1 MTKHYTSCVELLD
14 RAAELYKTDIAF
26 TDAEG
31 DISYT
36 ELQKSAK
43 ALAAG
48 LIANADTGR
57 TRPVMVYLPKSIRSI
72 VTFMGSMYSGSPY
85 VPMDYNVPM
94 ARFLA
99 TAENLRPCAVV
110 TDAAGRAKL
119 EATGAELTVLVY
131 DELVEGVTGGRFSCH
146 DSVRNRPHSHGDD
159 ICRSKSQE
167 EYPLSRGYSS
177 CDLDPAY
184 IMYTS
189 GSSGTPKGVTVSHR
203 AVLDYTK
210 WLSDTFDISRGDV
223 LGMQSAFHFDNSVFD
238 MYLSLY
244 LGCRTVII
252 PEQLFMYPD
261 MLFDY
266 MGEQK
271 ISVIFWVPT
280 VMISAANSGVLD
292 RVRSE
297 YLRLILFAGEVMPIR
312 QLNLWRG
319 AYPDCT
325 FVNMYGPTEAT
336 DIVLYYVVDRPYE
349 VGQTLPIGIPC
360 NNMKALI
367 LDENNRLCAPGEQ
380 GELCIGGSGI
390 ASGYWNAPEI
400 TAKAFIQNPLNNK
413 YRDLIYRTGDLVY
426 EAEDGNI
433 IFLGRADSQ
442 IKLRGN
448 RIELGDIEA
457 AAAAMENIKSCCAM
471 FDREKEEIYLFLET
485 DAEIV
490 PRRFIMELKKYIPAY
505 MAPQKII
512 ALPAFPHTPS
522 GKIDRQGLK
531 KQFMEA
537 D

>member
-1 MTKHYTSCVELLD
+1 MIRHYTSCVELLD
-14 RAAELYKTDIAF
+14 RAAELYGGDIAF

-31 DISYT
+31 EISYT
-36 ELQKSAK
+36 ELQHRAK
-43 ALAAG
+43 ALAAA
-48 LIANADTGR
+48 LIANAETGR
-57 TRPVMVYLPKSIRSI
+57 TKPVMVYLPKSIRSI
-72 VTFMGSMYSGSPY
+72 VTFMGSMYAASPY
-85 VPMDYNVPM
+85 VPMDYNVPV
-94 ARFLA
+94 ARFAA

-110 TDAAGRAKL
+110 TDAAGKAKL
-119 EATGAELTVLVY
+119 EAAGLELTILVY
-131 DELVEGVTGGRFSCH
+131 DELTESGAEAQAVETT
-146 DSVRNRPHSHGDD
+146 
-159 ICRSKSQE
+159 
-167 EYPLSRGYSS
+167 
-177 CDLDPAY
+177 DLDPAY

-189 GSSGTPKGVTVSHR
+189 GSTGTPKGVTISHR

-210 WLSDTFDISRGDV
+210 WLVDTFDITRGSV

-252 PEQLFMYPD
+252 PEQLFMYPE

-266 MGEQK
+266 LNEQK

-280 VMISAANSGVLD
+280 VMISAANSGVLEK
-292 RVRSE
+292 VKSE
-297 YLRLILFAGEVMPIR
+297 HLKLILFAGEVMPIR
-312 QLNLWRG
+312 QLNMWRA

-336 DIVLYYVVDRPYE
+336 DIVLYYIVDREYAAGE
-349 VGQTLPIGIPC
+349 TLPIGIPC
-360 NNMKALI
+360 ANMKAII
-367 LDENNRLCAPGEQ
+367 LNENNELCAPGEQ

-390 ASGYWNAPEI
+390 AMGYWNAPEI
-400 TAKAFIQNPLNNK
+400 TERAFIRNPLNNK
-413 YRDLIYRTGDLVY
+413 YRDRIYRTGDLVY

-457 AAAAMENIKSCCAM
+457 AAAAMDNIKSCCAM
-471 FDREKEEIYLFLET
+471 FDHAKEEIYLFLET
-485 DAEIV
+485 DASIV
-490 PRRFIMELKKYIPAY
+490 PRKFNMELKKLIPAY

-512 ALPAFPHTPS
+512 TMPAFPHTPS

-531 KQFMEA
+531 KQFME